1 MDSSDKLDAWRTD
14 MKRSD
19 CTGSCLP
26 LARLRAIAVA
36 GTTLFGALAAD
47 AFGQQAAPQPAP
59 SSPGPRSGVPEVPQ
73 RGAREP
79 LRAITYGDWRKYCF
93 KAAGTKTLCRTTI
106 TGTFDTG
113 QIAVRVD
120 LIERDGGGDGTRV
133 QLFLP
138 VGMYLQAGVK
148 LTIDQ
153 GRPFQIPYSW
163 CLTNACI
170 AADLADPKLINE
182 MESGQNLILEV
193 VDSNILSVSSSISL
207 AQFASV
213 RHGAP
218 VQTFDQ
224 AIDE

>member
-1 MDSSDKLDAWRTD
+1 
-14 MKRSD
+14 
-19 CTGSCLP
+19 
-26 LARLRAIAVA
+26 
-36 GTTLFGALAAD
+36 
-47 AFGQQAAPQPAP
+47 
-59 SSPGPRSGVPEVPQ
+59 
-73 RGAREP
+73 
-79 LRAITYGDWRKYCF
+79 
-93 KAAGTKTLCRTTI
+93 
-106 TGTFDTG
+106 
-113 QIAVRVD
+113 
-120 LIERDGGGDGTRV
+120 
-133 QLFLP
+133 
-138 VGMYLQAGVK
+138 MYLQAGVK
-148 LTIDQ
+148 LMIDQ

-207 AQFASV
+207 SQFASV

>member
-1 MDSSDKLDAWRTD
+1 

-19 CTGSCLP
+19 YAGSHH
-26 LARLRAIAVA
+26 ARMPLRAVAVA
-36 GTTLFGALAAD
+36 ATILFATLGAD
-47 AFGQQAAPQPAP
+47 AFGQQSTPQPAP
-59 SSPGPRSGVPEVPQ
+59 SPGARSGVPEASP
-73 RGAREP
+73 RGARDSI
-79 LRAITYGDWRKYCF
+79 RVVTYGDWRKYCF

-120 LIERDGGGDGTRV
+120 LIEREGGDDGARV

-148 LTIDQ
+148 LSIDQ
-153 GRPFQIPYSW
+153 GRPVQIPYSW

-182 MESGQNLILEV
+182 MESGQSLTLEV
-193 VDSNILSVSSSISL
+193 VDSSILSVTSSISL

-213 RHGAP
+213 RRGAP